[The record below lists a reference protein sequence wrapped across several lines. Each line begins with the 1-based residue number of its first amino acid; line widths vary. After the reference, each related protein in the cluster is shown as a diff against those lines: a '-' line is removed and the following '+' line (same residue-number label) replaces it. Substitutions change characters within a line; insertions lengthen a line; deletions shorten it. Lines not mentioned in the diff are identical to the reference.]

1 VTRAPGEISTEVPIS
16 LPRHDGHYIAG
27 RWTRAGGGRTAA
39 IVDPSTEQVLA
50 EVALGDAADVDA
62 AVSAAGQAFPAW
74 SGRPAKDRAAS
85 LRELAAAM
93 RDRAEDLATL
103 IATEVGSPMAFA
115 RGTQVGLPVGVLDGM
130 SEIVASFQWEHTV
143 GPSIV
148 LREAAGVAGAITPW
162 NYPLHQ
168 LTAKVAAALGAGCT
182 VVAKPSEV
190 APLTALAFAEI
201 VDQVGLPPGVF
212 NLVNGDGP
220 VVGEAI
226 AGHPGVDVVSFT
238 GSVRAGQTVMR
249 LAAETTKKVAL
260 ELGGK
265 SACLVLDD
273 VDVPKVVGSSI
284 VQAVRN
290 SGQNCSAL
298 SRLLVP
304 RSHLDEAEA
313 AAAQATRAIRVG
325 HPLDAATDMGPLV
338 SGLQRERV
346 RGYVERAIADGARV
360 IAGGTDAPD
369 GLDRGYFFRPT
380 VLGDVRP
387 EMEIAQEEVFGPV
400 VCLIPYEDDDDAV
413 ALANDSRYGLAGAVW
428 SDDRDRAMAVAR
440 RMRTGRVVVNGGAF
454 NPIAPFGGYRQSG
467 IGRELGA
474 YGLEEFLEVKT
485 LQC

>member
-1 VTRAPGEISTEVPIS
+1 
-16 LPRHDGHYIAG
+16 
-27 RWTRAGGGRTAA
+27 
-39 IVDPSTEQVLA
+39 
-50 EVALGDAADVDA
+50 
-62 AVSAAGQAFPAW
+62 
-74 SGRPAKDRAAS
+74 
-85 LRELAAAM
+85 
-93 RDRAEDLATL
+93 
-103 IATEVGSPMAFA
+103 
-115 RGTQVGLPVGVLDGM
+115 
-130 SEIVASFQWEHTV
+130 
-143 GPSIV
+143 
-148 LREAAGVAGAITPW
+148 
-162 NYPLHQ
+162 
-168 LTAKVAAALGAGCT
+168 
-182 VVAKPSEV
+182 
-190 APLTALAFAEI
+190 
-201 VDQVGLPPGVF
+201 
-212 NLVNGDGP
+212 VNGDGP

-313 AAAQATRAIRVG
+313 AAAQAARAIRVG

>member
-1 VTRAPGEISTEVPIS
+1 
-16 LPRHDGHYIAG
+16 
-27 RWTRAGGGRTAA
+27 
-39 IVDPSTEQVLA
+39 
-50 EVALGDAADVDA
+50 
-62 AVSAAGQAFPAW
+62 
-74 SGRPAKDRAAS
+74 
-85 LRELAAAM
+85 
-93 RDRAEDLATL
+93 
-103 IATEVGSPMAFA
+103 
-115 RGTQVGLPVGVLDGM
+115 
-130 SEIVASFQWEHTV
+130 
-143 GPSIV
+143 
-148 LREAAGVAGAITPW
+148 
-162 NYPLHQ
+162 
-168 LTAKVAAALGAGCT
+168 
-182 VVAKPSEV
+182 
-190 APLTALAFAEI
+190 
-201 VDQVGLPPGVF
+201 
-212 NLVNGDGP
+212 
-220 VVGEAI
+220 
-226 AGHPGVDVVSFT
+226 
-238 GSVRAGQTVMR
+238 MR

-313 AAAQATRAIRVG
+313 AAAQAAGAIRVG

-387 EMEIAQEEVFGPV
+387 EMEVAQEEIFGPV
-400 VCLIPYEDDDDAV
+400 VCLIPYKDDDDAV